1 MRTLLMAGHRIQ
13 LDKMADVIS
22 PTVTALLV
30 GDCVKILDPYY
41 CSSCLLQFSED
52 NIEQILHFPC
62 SQPLASGMPVFQKT

>member
-41 CSSCLLQFSED
+41 CSSCSLQFSED
-52 NIEQILHFPC
+52 NI
-62 SQPLASGMPVFQKT
+62 